1 MPRELISFD
10 GVTRR
15 VFITSSIISGT
26 ILVLM
31 PQYSISPIDIKPFKI
46 IQAIQ
51 DVLFPKGLEAPSALE
66 FGATNYLLRVSSHS
80 SFVEFDLKF
89 LIYGTNLLIEEE
101 RDFLSMNAIDK
112 DKALKNFI
120 SKSQKNKNWLSLL
133 LYYTIEAL
141 LSDPIYGGNRDELG
155 WRWLGHHS
163 GKPKPQKPFGEI
175 V

>member
-1 MPRELISFD
+1 
-10 GVTRR
+10 
-15 VFITSSIISGT
+15 
-26 ILVLM
+26 M

-51 DVLFPKGLEAPSALE
+51 DVLLPKGLEAPSAFE

-89 LIYGTNLLIEEE
+89 LIYGTKLLIKEE
-101 RDFLSMNAIDK
+101 RDFLSMNVIDK